1 MSTEIRN
8 MEEKDKGIGG
18 RFLAYVKENYPETLL
33 RLEVEKENEG
43 AVQLYQRSGFHVLP
57 YMEMKQ

>member
-1 MSTEIRN
+1 MLLQKKFVGSCVISWEEI
-8 MEEKDKGIGG
+8 
-18 RFLAYVKENYPETLL
+18 
-33 RLEVEKENEG
+33 VEKENEG